1 MASEAEDEYN
11 YSDDEDYPVESDD
24 DEGMDWEDS
33 NPNAAPVIMGGG
45 KGKLNSLV
53 VIGRGFLQILY
64 RTYLELGWQCLTP
77 ADM

>member
-45 KGKLNSLV
+45 KGKSKV
-53 VIGRGFLQILY
+53 
-64 RTYLELGWQCLTP
+64 
-77 ADM
+77 